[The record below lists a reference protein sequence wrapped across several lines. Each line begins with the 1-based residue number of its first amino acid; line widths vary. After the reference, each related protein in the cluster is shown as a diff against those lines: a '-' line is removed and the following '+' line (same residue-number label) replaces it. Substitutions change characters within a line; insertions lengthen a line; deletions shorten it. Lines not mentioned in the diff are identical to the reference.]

1 MKKYFFQVSV
11 SKLVNTLIGGQLI
24 FVEIFFLSVFALQ
37 TIGPQMLFF
46 SVFFKMHFKKVNN
59 RQKRQKWRFL
69 QLIAFF
75 QCIINNTDQKDTC
88 VPIVFKAES
97 KVKNEEKFFRGFFLQ
112 KLKTCYFGGSKMVVL
127 ITQISNL
134 FFCVC
139 SLM

>member
-24 FVEIFFLSVFALQ
+24 FVEIFFLSVFA
-37 TIGPQMLFF
+37 FF

-59 RQKRQKWRFL
+59 RQKRQKLRFL

-127 ITQISNL
+127 KTQISNL

-139 SLM
+139 SLI